1 MHPIPHVFTYHWNAQ
16 GELGWDAQI
25 IKISFSKFIR
35 NTAWIFYALMFI
47 KLFFSVFIFIFCI
60 IKAVAD
66 QNSLGILLFNWIS
79 RYTESIYLFVCLFWQ
94 NYAQI
99 ELQLFN
105 SSTKHVFVLINFYSQ
120 TSIRKKCVHC
130 VHWISSKYLRWKRKY
145 IKLFIIR

>member
-25 IKISFSKFIR
+25 IKMSFSKFIR

-47 KLFFSVFIFIFCI
+47 KLFFSVFIFICCI
-60 IKAVAD
+60 IKVIAD

-105 SSTKHVFVLINFYSQ
+105 SSMKHVFVLINFYSQ
-120 TSIRKKCVHC
+120 TSIRKKMCTLCSLNQSKIFEMKEKIYKAVHN
-130 VHWISSKYLRWKRKY
+130 
-145 IKLFIIR
+145 